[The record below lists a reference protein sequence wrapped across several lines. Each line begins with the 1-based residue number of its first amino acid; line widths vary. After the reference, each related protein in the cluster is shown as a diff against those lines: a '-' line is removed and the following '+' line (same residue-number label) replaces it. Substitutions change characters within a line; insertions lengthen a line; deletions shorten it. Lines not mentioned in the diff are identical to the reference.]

1 MSASPLDEQG
11 LPRGYPFRT
20 EWEVSPRDAAAE
32 LGSPRPPLL
41 LDVRRDDEWDLVR
54 LPGAVHI
61 PLDQLERRADELED
75 DEGRRDRP
83 VIIYCHHGR
92 RSLRAAAALQAL
104 GFANVRSLAG
114 GIDLWSQ
121 AVDAGVRRY

>member
-1 MSASPLDEQG
+1 MSAASLDEHG
-11 LPRGYPFRT
+11 LPRGYPFRPD
-20 EWEVSPRDAAAE
+20 WEVSPRQAQEELRSAA
-32 LGSPRPPLL
+32 PPIL

-61 PLDQLERRADELED
+61 PLDQIERRADELED
-75 DEGRRDRP
+75 DDGRRDRP